1 MSFFRKKLIVLVSCC
16 SLSLLV
22 LFLASHES
30 YGAQKTY
37 PDRAIK
43 LMVGTA
49 PGGVP
54 DLWARAWTDEFSK
67 ALKVPVVI
75 ANIAGAST
83 MGALIEA
90 ARAKPD
96 GYTIATASQSNVV
109 GYSIASKP
117 VVDLFKDFVPLG
129 SFGSFPTI
137 VAVEASS
144 PFKTYED
151 LIDFAKKN
159 PKKLKFGTAG
169 ATIISTFIFELL
181 KQHANVDIVMVPFK
195 GSPPAVNALLGK
207 HVDLL
212 SLSPSALMGLMK
224 AGRVRA
230 LLTTRKMKEIPDVP
244 TFADKGLTDAAM
256 PSWSGIMAPA
266 GISPE
271 IQRKLVDTF
280 AKVVKD
286 PNVVKRIEDL
296 GFNTYYQ
303 SPQELTIQMKK
314 DSEKLSAVA
323 KRAGISE

>member
-90 ARAKPD
+90 ASAKPD

-129 SFGSFPTI
+129 SFGSFPTV

-244 TFADKGLTDAAM
+244 TFIEKGLTDAAM